1 MNGSIMNRSKISLLP
16 LTTAPARG
24 LRPRARWWLV
34 ALAALAFACG
44 GDVESRMAEV
54 RALQDVGQF
63 AASIEE
69 LREILAITPDLAEA
83 NYRLGMALVQT
94 GEPSRAVWP
103 LQKAADSSQYEI
115 TAGILLASTHFQT
128 KNYDESIRA
137 ANRVLEIDPDR
148 QAALRIR
155 AQAYLSARNLE
166 AAIEDTTRLKDL
178 YPDDYGVR
186 ALHATVLADLG
197 RLEEAEKEH
206 HFVKELGQ
214 ESDDPQFRVRA
225 CLSPA
230 VFAKEVLRDDEKA
243 RPFYE
248 DCASRNPTDPVALN
262 HILAFFDG
270 IGERERGTQM
280 VRDAAASAPENL
292 SLQQS
297 LANRLAATDD
307 PEGAE
312 EVLKG
317 TVDSF
322 GSAAA
327 WQGLAQFYRVRKQP
341 EKALEALAKVTELSG
356 GGNDSLR
363 FTQAD
368 LLIDTGDLEGA
379 RAVADQIK
387 QPTYLHLIRG
397 RIELLSGNP
406 EAALASFEQGINAW
420 PQNAG
425 ARYLA
430 GLAARDLGDFDR
442 AVSELREAV
451 RAGNAETEAAIE
463 VARILLSLGRYNE
476 AATFANMSLGGP
488 SGKRQSAAYIVGA
501 RAYMELGQ
509 YDRGRGAIQ
518 RLVDLGYPA
527 LAARELALLTRAE
540 SGPAAAVSILENSD
554 LDLTNEANLEPLRQL
569 TANLISLRRGH
580 EAVRHIDAALAA
592 NPGNLDLI
600 ELRGLTL
607 AQDRKFPAAREAL
620 EQVLAEEPDRPLA
633 VAGLAMVTANQGDF
647 AQAIVLFDR
656 AYALDRSNGQPAH
669 MAAQI
674 SLASGDEADAIERL
688 RHLVVHHPEIVAAPN
703 DLAWLLAESGEDLDY
718 ALELAQRARERSAAP
733 QIIDTLGWVHL
744 KRGDAEQAVELLE
757 EALAG
762 RPQSPSIR
770 YHLGVALGQA
780 GQKERAREMLE
791 AAIGGPP
798 FGELDQARDALA
810 KLDG

>member
-1 MNGSIMNRSKISLLP
+1 MYRSKISLLP
-16 LTTAPARG
+16 PDPAPR
-24 LRPRARWWLV
+24 RAPGGPVRWL
-34 ALAALAFACG
+34 ALACAGLLIACG

-63 AASIEE
+63 DASIEE

-103 LQKAADSSQYEI
+103 LQKAADTSQYEI

-155 AQAYLSARNLE
+155 AQAYLSAKQLDL
-166 AAIEDTTRLKDL
+166 AIEDTTRLKDL

-186 ALHATVLADLG
+186 VLHATVLADLG
-197 RLEEAEKEH
+197 RLEEAEREH
-206 HFVKELGQ
+206 DFVKELGQ

-230 VFAKEVLRDDEKA
+230 VFAKEVLRDNERA
-243 RPFYE
+243 RPLYE

-262 HILAFFDG
+262 HILSFFDG
-270 IGERERGTQM
+270 IGERARGTEM
-280 VRDAAASAPENL
+280 VRAAAASAPENL
-292 SLQQS
+292 SLQQTY
-297 LANRLAATDD
+297 ANRLNATGD

-312 EVLKG
+312 AVLKG
-317 TVDSF
+317 TVESF

-341 EKALEALAKVTELSG
+341 EKALEALAKVDELSG
-356 GGNDSLR
+356 GGNDALR

-368 LLIDTGDLEGA
+368 LLIDTGDLDAA
-379 RAVADQIK
+379 RAVADQIR

-406 EAALASFEQGINAW
+406 EAALAAFEQGINAW

-430 GLAARDLGDFDR
+430 GLAARDLGDHER
-442 AVSELREAV
+442 AISELREAV
-451 RAGNAETEAAIE
+451 RSGNAETEAAIE
-463 VARILLSLGRYNE
+463 ASRILYALGRYNE
-476 AATFANMSLGGP
+476 AATFANMSLSGP
-488 SGKRQSAAYIVGA
+488 SGKRQSEAYVMGA
-501 RAYMELGQ
+501 RALTALGH
-509 YDRGRGAIQ
+509 YDRARGSVQ

-527 LAARELALLTRAE
+527 IAARELALLTRAE
-540 SGPAAAVSILENSD
+540 SGPAAAVAALLDSD
-554 LDLTNEANLEPLRQL
+554 LDLTRLSNLEPLRML
-569 TANLISLRRGH
+569 AEDLVSLRRAP
-580 EAVRHIDAALAA
+580 EAYELVDAAIEA
-592 NPGNLDLI
+592 NPDSVDLL

-607 AQDRKFPAAREAL
+607 AKDRKFPAAREVL
-620 EQVLAEEPDRPLA
+620 ERVLDRDADRPLA
-633 VAGLAMVTANQGDF
+633 LAGLGMVTANQGDLPG
-647 AQAIVLFDR
+647 AIELLDR

-669 MAAQI
+669 LAAQI
-674 SLASGDEADAIERL
+674 ALASGDEAEAKRRL
-688 RHLVVHHPEIVAAPN
+688 RELVPRHPEIPALAN
-703 DLAWLLAESGEDLDY
+703 DLAWLLAESGEDLDH
-718 ALELAQRARERSAAP
+718 ALELAERARERTPVP
-733 QIIDTLGWVHL
+733 QVLDTLGWVHV
-744 KRGDAEQAVELLE
+744 KRGEPQQAVELLE
-757 EALAG
+757 QALAG

-770 YHLGVALGQA
+770 YHLGVALSQA
-780 GQKERAREMLE
+780 GEKERAREMLE
-791 AAIGGPP
+791 AAIGGPR
-798 FGELDQARDALA
+798 FGELDDAREALA
-810 KLDG
+810 QLDR